1 MGIMTSICHSVVFQS
16 PPCKSAPLA
25 LGAIE
30 LFIPLSKSRQSK
42 PTDPSVR
49 LVTCQRSSPARQI
62 FSCVADSLYVHRC
75 KNFVCVACRSSLF
88 LRDHP
93 YSTSSLGVATQTV
106 RKGHNRLQIST
117 HSDGRREMVSKLE
130 YFCGLHM

>member
-1 MGIMTSICHSVVFQS
+1 MTSICHSVSFNVHL
-16 PPCKSAPLA
+16 AEVHLLLLEPLNSSS
-25 LGAIE
+25 
-30 LFIPLSKSRQSK
+30 LFLKANRVSLQPRL
-42 PTDPSVR
+42 SVR